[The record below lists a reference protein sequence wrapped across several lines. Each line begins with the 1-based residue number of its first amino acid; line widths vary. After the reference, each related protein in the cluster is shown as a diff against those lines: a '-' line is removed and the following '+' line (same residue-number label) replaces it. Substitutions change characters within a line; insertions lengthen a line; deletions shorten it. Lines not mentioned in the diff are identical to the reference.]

1 MTTYI
6 IAELQNAQS
15 SRKGETVQAANLT
28 AAKRKASS
36 LQMFQGTVMEIAAE
50 NGSVLSRKQ
59 DGKWI
64 DSL

>member
-6 IAELQNAQS
+6 VTELQNAQS
-15 SRKGETVQAANLT
+15 SRKGETVEAANLT

-50 NGSVLSRKQ
+50 NGTIISRKQ
-59 DGKWI
+59 DGQWTDAI
-64 DSL
+64 